1 MKKFNEGLD
10 SIIEGY
16 GFHKT
21 VTRER
26 YPAKLKLSEEFI
38 NAFKEEFAKQTSPIY
53 TEKDDGSQVLAQD
66 ASAANTVLR
75 LFQNALKF
83 IINFLELICRL
94 SS

>member
-38 NAFKEEFAKQTSPIY
+38 SAFKEEFAKQTSPIY
-53 TEKDDGSQVLAQD
+53 TENDDGSQILAQEARD
-66 ASAANTVLR
+66 AKTVLR
-75 LFQNALKF
+75 EFQKALKF
-83 IINFLELICRL
+83 II
-94 SS
+94 

>member
-38 NAFKEEFAKQTSPIY
+38 NAFKEEFEPLFVKNETVNGIIGK
-53 TEKDDGSQVLAQD
+53 THGVNK
-66 ASAANTVLR
+66 ANKPPKKPR
-75 LFQNALKF
+75 ISKF
-83 IINFLELICRL
+83 KYGFEDKF
-94 SS
+94 SEVE